1 MSRGEVRLASLAGD
15 LRAFGAAARKEWR
28 LLRRYPSLFIG
39 FLFWPIALPT
49 AYVLQ
54 AQGYAGGSAAAAS
67 AFASRAGT
75 GEIAG
80 FLFLGW
86 AAYMWISMILW
97 GPGTAL
103 RTEQVRGSLE
113 AIFITPAS
121 RLVVIFGPAV
131 SQVVWALWMFAVVG
145 VAMWLFFGVE
155 LGLAAVLRALAVILI
170 AVPALYGLGALFAAV
185 VLRFG
190 EVHALVQSVRGVFTV
205 FCGMT
210 FPIIILPEWAR
221 AVAMALP
228 PTYLIG
234 DLRRVLLTGTSLVD
248 VLPDM
253 AILFSIG
260 VGICLLAIVAFRST
274 ERHARRGGSLAQY

>member
-1 MSRGEVRLASLAGD
+1 MSSGEGRLVSLAGD

-54 AQGYAGGSAAAAS
+54 AQGYAGGSAAATS

-221 AVAMALP
+221 GVALALP

-234 DLRRVLLTGTSLVD
+234 DLRRVLLTGASLAD
-248 VLPDM
+248 LLPDL

-260 VGICLLAIVAFRST
+260 VEICLLAVVAFRST

>member
-1 MSRGEVRLASLAGD
+1 MRFDSLLAD
-15 LRAFGAAARKEWR
+15 LRAFGAAAMKEWR
-28 LLRRYPSLFIG
+28 ILRRYPSLFIG

-54 AQGYAGGSAAAAS
+54 ARGYAGDSQAALD

-75 GEIAG
+75 TEIAG

-113 AIFITPAS
+113 ALFMTPVS
-121 RLVVIFGPAV
+121 RLVILFGPVV
-131 SQVVWALWMFAVVG
+131 SQVVWAIWMFAIVG
-145 VAMWLFFGVE
+145 GTMVIFFGVE
-155 LGLAAVLRALAVILI
+155 ISGPEVLRALAVILV
-170 AVPALYGLGALFAAV
+170 AVPALYGLGALFASV

-190 EVHALVQSVRGVFTV
+190 EVGAMVQAVRGLFTV
-205 FCGMT
+205 FCGMS
-210 FPIIILPEWAR
+210 FPIVVLPEWGR
-221 AVAMALP
+221 AIALSLP

-234 DLRRVLLTGTSLVD
+234 DLREVLLIGSDLAALV
-248 VLPDM
+248 PD
-253 AILFSIG
+253 LSI
-260 VGICLLAIVAFRST
+260 LLAMGLLLCGLAAVAFRRT
-274 ERHARRGGSLAQY
+274 ERYARRGGSLAQY

>member
-1 MSRGEVRLASLAGD
+1 MSALAD
-15 LRAFGAAARKEWR
+15 LRAFWAAARKEWR
-28 LLRRYPSLFIG
+28 LLRRYPTQFLG
-39 FLFWPIALPT
+39 FLFWPIALPA
-49 AYVLQ
+49 AYVFQ
-54 AQGYAGGSAAAAS
+54 ARGYAGDSQAALD
-67 AFASRAGT
+67 AFAARTGT
-75 GEIAG
+75 AEIAG

-113 AIFITPAS
+113 ALFMTPAS
-121 RLVVIFGPAV
+121 RLVILFGPVV

-145 VAMWLFFGVE
+145 VAMTVFFGVPI
-155 LGLAAVLRALAVILI
+155 GAPAALRALVVILV

-190 EVHALVQSVRGVFTV
+190 EVGALVQAVRGVFTV

-221 AVAMALP
+221 AVALSLP
-228 PTYLIG
+228 PTYLIS
-234 DLRRVLLTGTSLVD
+234 DLRKVMLRGADLAELVPDLAVLL
-248 VLPDM
+248 VL
-253 AILFSIG
+253 G
-260 VGICLLAIVAFRST
+260 LAICAAAVIAFRRT

>member
-1 MSRGEVRLASLAGD
+1 MTGGTRRSTLGADV
-15 LRAFGAAARKEWR
+15 RAFGAAGVKEWR
-28 LLRRYPSLFIG
+28 LLRRYPSMFLG
-39 FLFWPIALPT
+39 FLFWPIVLPL

-54 AQGYAGGSAAAAS
+54 AQGYAGDSPAALD
-67 AFASRAGT
+67 AFARNTGT
-75 GEIAG
+75 SQIAG

-113 AIFITPAS
+113 ALFVTPVS
-121 RLVVIFGPAV
+121 RLVILFGPLV
-131 SQVVWALWMFAVVG
+131 SQLAWAIWMFGIVG
-145 VAMWLFFGVE
+145 VVLVTFFGVPITPVD
-155 LGLAAVLRALAVILI
+155 ALRALGVILV

-190 EVHALVQSVRGVFTV
+190 EVHAMVQGVRGVFTV

-210 FPIIILPEWAR
+210 FPIAILPEWAHR
-221 AVAMALP
+221 VALTLP

-234 DLRRVLLTGTSLVD
+234 DLRNVLLGSSSVIATI
-248 VLPDM
+248 PDL
-253 AILFSIG
+253 AILLG
-260 VGICLLAIVAFRST
+260 LGIIISVLAVIAFRRT
-274 ERHARRGGSLAQY
+274 ERHARRGGSLGQY